1 MGYIRGKVRVIIYE
15 AESNYKVGV
24 LKVKETNDK
33 GLEEFLGKSLHF
45 TGYFGTLQVGDNYE
59 MEGNLIY
66 KEKYGYQY
74 NVTDYK
80 KMEVTGYEAVIEF
93 LTSDLIKGCGE
104 ATAKR
109 IVDTLGNDAIKKIK
123 EDKSILMTVPKM
135 SEKKA
140 LKIYSSIM
148 SNSSVDDDLIKLK
161 EMGFSINEALNIINK
176 FQKNALSIAKTN
188 PYALKEIID
197 FKKLDNIYLS
207 GENPDETLRVK
218 NCVLET
224 IRLLEIRNGDT
235 YFYLEEIRDGLKT
248 YFNIVD
254 VDYLEE
260 VINSLES
267 NKDIYRE
274 EKRIYLNSTYSMEVE
289 IAKKLNYIN
298 SLPITG
304 KNISMIDTEI

>member
-33 GLEEFLGKSLHF
+33 ELEEFLGKSLHF
-45 TGYFGTLQVGDNYE
+45 TGYFGNLQVGDNYE

-123 EDKSILMTVPKM
+123 EDKNILMTVPKM

-176 FQKNALSIAKTN
+176 FQKKMLKNRSASLATARWNTELTAGAALRRFFSYKCLRMVLMAPFSSRLTWAWEMPTSAETSIW
-188 PYALKEIID
+188 
-197 FKKLDNIYLS
+197 
-207 GENPDETLRVK
+207 
-218 NCVLET
+218 VLP
-224 IRLLEIRNGDT
+224 
-235 YFYLEEIRDGLKT
+235 
-248 YFNIVD
+248 
-254 VDYLEE
+254 
-260 VINSLES
+260 S
-267 NKDIYRE
+267 
-274 EKRIYLNSTYSMEVE
+274 
-289 IAKKLNYIN
+289 
-298 SLPITG
+298 
-304 KNISMIDTEI
+304 